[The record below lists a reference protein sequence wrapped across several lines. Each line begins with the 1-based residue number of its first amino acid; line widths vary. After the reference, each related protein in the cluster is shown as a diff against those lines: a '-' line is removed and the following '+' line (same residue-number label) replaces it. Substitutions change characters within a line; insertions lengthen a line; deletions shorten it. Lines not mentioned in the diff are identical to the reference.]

1 VSTGSQPSLFASFRQ
16 WWSGNAS
23 RHGVLSTLRTLLSE
37 IWDFVRESTPERRR
51 RRYGDVEYD
60 WNFPVDTTSATVS
73 FRNRLL
79 GVFHSAYQPTEPA
92 LFDEIMG
99 AIPIEDP
106 SGFVFVDLG
115 SGKGRTLLMASDYP
129 FHRVI
134 GVELLPDL
142 NRIAQENIRKVKS
155 ESQHCLHIESICL
168 DARQFVF
175 PKEPTVLY
183 LFHPFPEAV
192 LEAVIDNLNQSLL
205 ASPRPVFVV
214 YVNPLLESLVLKTT
228 GLKRIG
234 GTQHYAIYQYAP

>member
-115 SGKGRTLLMASDYP
+115 SGKGRTLL
-129 FHRVI
+129 I
-134 GVELLPDL
+134 
-142 NRIAQENIRKVKS
+142 
-155 ESQHCLHIESICL
+155 
-168 DARQFVF
+168 
-175 PKEPTVLY
+175 
-183 LFHPFPEAV
+183 HPFPEAV